1 MTKSIHNQRKW
12 STYIMVGNIKIYKRR
27 SMTTLEAIKWLQ
39 DNCTIQNTDYYMR
52 GRQVFC
58 ECK

>member
-1 MTKSIHNQRKW
+1 MHNQRKW
-12 STYIMVGNIKIYKRR
+12 STYIMVGNVKIYKRR
-27 SMTTLEAIKWLQ
+27 SMTTMEAIDWLQ
-39 DNCTIQNTDYYMR
+39 KNCTIQNTDYFMR